1 VRGPGGGCGGLVVQL
16 PGAGLCDSGVPGRAD
31 AVGPAG
37 AGLVVPDA
45 GVRRVVRLVV
55 LDEVMPVGGALAAAA
70 WEGYTLVRLAGEAD
84 VTVRGRLRA
93 ALPAR

>member
-1 VRGPGGGCGGLVVQL
+1 M
-16 PGAGLCDSGVPGRAD
+16 
-31 AVGPAG
+31 
-37 AGLVVPDA
+37 
-45 GVRRVVRLVV
+45 RRVVRLVV